1 MTATNNTIQF
11 LPNNF
16 FFIFFSEIQI
26 RNNGKINRLV
36 LEDDYHINKGNNN
49 DVIVENED
57 GKDSNYDNVNYDV
70 QMLDLEKT
78 FNVDAK
84 KATKS
89 LFEWC

>member
-1 MTATNNTIQF
+1 M
-11 LPNNF
+11 
-16 FFIFFSEIQI
+16 
-26 RNNGKINRLV
+26 

-57 GKDSNYDNVNYDV
+57 GKDSNYDNVNYRDV

-84 KATKS
+84 KAAKS
-89 LFEWC
+89 SFEWCWIIT